1 MRLKQRLDDFIVEEV
16 GTWPNMPGP
25 YILFRLMKRNLGTLD
40 AVKKLA
46 VEWRV
51 PVKNINY
58 AGLKDKNAVTTQMCS
73 VKGVPRLAIER
84 TAVRGIEIVFVGTS
98 ERPVT
103 IGSHT
108 SNKFVIVVRD
118 IDALPPLKAKFLNLF
133 GEQRFGDTNADIGKA
148 LVKQDFAKVVSLLRA
163 LNLPEIDALDQHLQQ
178 QSTDLLGAVKR
189 VPLKLLTLFVHA
201 YQSKLWNELVEEHS
215 LHGEVPDQLPIIGF
229 GMESRDILVKKIMT
243 RESLT
248 SRSFV
253 LKSFPELSM
262 EGTMRKTQLE
272 VHVTVGKLE
281 PDELNQGRKKVLLSF
296 TLPPG
301 SYATEIVRQMFEG
314 SSTILQSEGKLSN
327 F

>member
-1 MRLKQRLDDFIVEEV
+1 MRLKQRSEDFIVEEV
-16 GTWPNMPGP
+16 GTWPSAPGP
-25 YILFRLMKRNLGTLD
+25 YVLFRLTKRKLGTLD

-46 VEWRV
+46 ADWRV

-73 VKGVPRLAIER
+73 VKGASRLAIER
-84 TAVRGIEIVFVGTS
+84 TAIRGIEIAFVGTS

-108 SNKFVIVVRD
+108 SNKFAIVVRD
-118 IDALPPLKAKFLNLF
+118 IDALPQLKSTFLNLF

-163 LNLPEIDALDQHLQQ
+163 LRLPEIDALENHLVQQ
-178 QSTDLLGAVKR
+178 PTDLLGAVKR

-201 YQSKLWNELVEEHS
+201 YQSKLWNELVKEHK
-215 LHGEVPDQLPIIGF
+215 LHGAIPEQLPIIGF
-229 GMESRDILVKKIMT
+229 GMESRDVLVKKIMT

-253 LKSFPELSM
+253 LKSFPELSA

-272 VHVTVGKLE
+272 VKVTFGKLE
-281 PDELNQGRKKVLLSF
+281 PDELNHGRKKVLLSF

-301 SYATEIVRQMFEG
+301 AYATEIVRQLFTE
-314 SSTILQSEGKLSN
+314 S
-327 F
+327 